1 MSRPF
6 DGRVALV
13 TGAAGGIGL
22 ATALCLERGGAS
34 VALLDLHPDALQ
46 APRQQVLQAGAP
58 RAWALGCDVSAED
71 QVTSTVAA
79 LLGDAGRLDVIVNN
93 AGLMGF
99 KPLTDLSGADWL
111 RILGVDLL
119 GAFYF
124 VREGLRHMPPGSAIV
139 NVASVHAERT
149 TPCVAP
155 YAAAKAALLS
165 LTRSAAIEG
174 RERGI
179 RTNAVLPGAVDTRM
193 LHDNPEVKAGVEHIS
208 AAELGRPEQVGAA
221 IAWLAS
227 PEAAFVQGAALVVDG
242 GRLSAL

>member
-6 DGRVALV
+6 EGRVVLV

-22 ATALCLERGGAS
+22 ATALRFARDGAS
-34 VALLDLHPDALQ
+34 VALFDLHDDALEDPC
-46 APRQQVLQAGAP
+46 AQVLAAGAP
-58 RAWALGCDVSAED
+58 QAWPQACDVSDEAR
-71 QVTSTVAA
+71 VTAA
-79 LLGDAGRLDVIVNN
+79 VDALVSRAGRLDVIVNN

-99 KPLTDLSGADWL
+99 KPLAELTGDDWQ

-124 VREGLRHMPPGSAIV
+124 IREGFRHMRPGSSIV
-139 NVASVHAERT
+139 NVSSVHAERT

-165 LTRSAAIEG
+165 LTRSAGIEG
-174 RERGI
+174 REKGI

-193 LHDNPEVKAGVEHIS
+193 LRENPEVKAGVEHIDKE
-208 AAELGRPEQVGAA
+208 ELGQPEDIANA

-227 PEAAFVQGAALVVDG
+227 PDAAFVQGTTLVVDG